1 MSIPNIPKTYKLK
14 TKQNEAE
21 QQTKIGKVKQC
32 IKFDQ
37 NVPVRFGK
45 PRFSILP
52 AMIVSVSWHIH
63 DEYAMN
69 VECELKVD
77 KAEMEFAVF

>member
-32 IKFDQ
+32 NKFDR
-37 NVPVRFGK
+37 NVPVHVGK

-52 AMIVSVSWHIH
+52 AMIVAVPWDIH

-69 VECELKVD
+69 VEAD
-77 KAEMEFAVF
+77 KAQMEFAVF